1 MVHSRLLALVCVSLP
16 RIVFASSSPP
26 LPNLPNSVRLDNG
39 LFVGNQ
45 TGNVTEFLGI
55 PFAQP
60 PVGNLRFQLPQ
71 PNLPYQGVHNATQ
84 FGPACIQQ
92 SGPDIIPVQLLDPT
106 TVAVLEGGAGAPLA
120 DSEDCLSINVIKPT
134 NIKSNQKLPVLVWI
148 YGGGFE
154 EGGTAS
160 FAGSVIVERSL
171 ALGEPV
177 LYVSMNYRVSA
188 LGFLASEEV
197 RKEGVGNLGLHDQR
211 QALRWVQKYIH
222 AFGGDPTKVTIWG
235 ESAGAISVAS
245 QMLTNGGHT
254 EGLFRAAFME
264 SGAPIPVGDLS
275 HGQQVYDQF
284 VAATNC
290 SSAVDTLQC
299 LREAPLSTIR
309 AAQNASPFF
318 FGFQS
323 LDEAWL
329 PRADGVFLP
338 DDPQKLVL
346 EGSVA
351 NIPFVSGNCDD
362 EGTLFSLASF
372 NITTDDEVRD
382 YLRTFFL
389 PTASNSSIDQL
400 LTLYPSDPTV
410 GSPFDTGTA
419 NAITPQFK
427 RIAAILGDG
436 IFQAPRRFF
445 LQHRSG
451 KQPIYSFLSKR
462 FKTLPDLGAFH
473 STDLQ
478 NVYGPGDMTDY
489 LIRFAATLNPNGKT
503 NINWPRYTTQS
514 PQLLTFLDGPTPE
527 VITQDTYRAKQLAF
541 MTQLFL
547 ENPI

>member
-1 MVHSRLLALVCVSLP
+1 MMHGRLLVLVCVSLHS
-16 RIVFASSSPP
+16 VVLASSSPP

-60 PVGNLRFQLPQ
+60 PVGNLRFRLPQ

-92 SGPDIIPVQLLDPT
+92 SGQDIIPVQLLDPT
-106 TVAVLEGGAGAPLA
+106 TVAVLEGREGAPLA
-120 DSEDCLSINVIKPT
+120 ESEDCLSINVIKPT
-134 NIKSNQKLPVLVWI
+134 NIKSNQKLPVVVWI
-148 YGGGFE
+148 YGAGFE
-154 EGGTAS
+154 EGGTVS
-160 FAGSVIVERSL
+160 FAGSAIVERSL
-171 ALGEPV
+171 ALEEPV

-188 LGFLASEEV
+188 LGFLASQEV

-222 AFGGDPTKVTIWG
+222 AFGGDHTKVTIWG

-245 QMLTNGGHT
+245 QMLTNGGNT

-275 HGQQVYDQF
+275 HGQKFYDQF
-284 VAATNC
+284 VASTNC

-299 LREAPLSTIR
+299 EPNGYCCYALRLTLVI
-309 AAQNASPFF
+309 
-318 FGFQS
+318 QS

-372 NITTDDEVRD
+372 NITTDNEARD

-389 PTASNSSIDQL
+389 PTAPNSSIDQL

-436 IFQAPRRFF
+436 IFHAPRRFF

-489 LIRFAATLNPNGKT
+489 LIRFAATLNPNGNT

-527 VITQDTYRAKQLAF
+527 VITQDTYRAEQLAS
-541 MTQLFL
+541 
-547 ENPI
+547 